1 MEIWFVIIAAVL
13 LIRSMIWVTDKASK
27 AKLYTRLRSKLDDLE
42 VREARFRQEQ
52 LEKLKS
58 LKG

>member
-42 VREARFRQEQ
+42 VREAR
-52 LEKLKS
+52 
-58 LKG
+58 